1 MAYYDLK
8 RTGDQY
14 MFNLRGE
21 NHETVLTSERYV
33 TKQGAQNGIASVKAN
48 SPLESQ
54 YRRLTSDSASK
65 QPYFT
70 LKAGNGETLGT
81 SEMYSSASARDA
93 GIEWVKKNGPGA
105 PTKDNT

>member
-8 RTGDQY
+8 RTGEQY
-14 MFNLRGE
+14 MFNLRGD

-33 TKQGAQNGIASVKAN
+33 TKQGAQTGIAAVKAN

-54 YRRLTSDSASK
+54 YRRLSSTSNA
-65 QPYFT
+65 PYFT
-70 LKAGNGETLGT
+70 LKAGNAETIGT
-81 SEMYSSASARDA
+81 SEMYSSASARDT

-105 PTKDNT
+105 PIKDNT

>member
-8 RTGDQY
+8 RTGTQY
-14 MFNLRGE
+14 MFNLRGD
-21 NHETVLTSERYV
+21 NHETVLTSERYA
-33 TKQGAQNGIASVKAN
+33 TKQGAQGGIASVKAN

-54 YRRLTSDSASK
+54 YRRLTSSSNA
-65 QPYFT
+65 PYFT

-81 SEMYSSASARDA
+81 SEFYSTTAARDS

-105 PTKDNT
+105 PIKDNT